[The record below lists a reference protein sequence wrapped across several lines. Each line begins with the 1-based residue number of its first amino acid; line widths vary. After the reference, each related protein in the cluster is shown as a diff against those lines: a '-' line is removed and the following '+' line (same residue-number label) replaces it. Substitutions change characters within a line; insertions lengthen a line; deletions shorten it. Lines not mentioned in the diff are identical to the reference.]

1 MATPDLSKMDDFTL
15 GQLLTEYMRLENDRC
30 QALRVGDEDYAHVQ
44 GLEVDAIVAELTR
57 RMTPPP
63 TPHERKT
70 MATDKYDDIV
80 SMVVYRILGAFHVS
94 PRHEPPLLNLHDEIA
109 QGIIRAATP
118 PPGCVRIGDKDVPAW
133 PEAPFVGQTCDCVP
147 VRLGDP
153 VYHPDINHDLAQDH
167 YRASWNETPINKF
180 SGQPAWE
187 KLGSIPRW
195 YSTREAA
202 EAARSGQ

>member
-1 MATPDLSKMDDFTL
+1 MSISQLVEEAANAFGNKRLVAIESELS
-15 GQLLTEYMRLENDRC
+15 
-30 QALRVGDEDYAHVQ
+30 
-44 GLEVDAIVAELTR
+44 R
-57 RMTPPP
+57 RM
-63 TPHERKT
+63 
-70 MATDKYDDIV
+70 
-80 SMVVYRILGAFHVS
+80 
-94 PRHEPPLLNLHDEIA
+94 
-109 QGIIRAATP
+109 TP
-118 PPGCVRIGDKDVPAW
+118 PPGCVRLPDGRDLPAW

-195 YSTREAA
+195 YSTPEAAKQAA
-202 EAARSGQ
+202 EAARSSKA